1 MLGTYQ
7 RLTRTTPKKTPA
19 LYKIIEHR
27 RNFSLFSAADQAETP
42 LDLSSSSSL
51 SSPQACAPFDL
62 SSSSSLS
69 SPQACAP
76 LDLSSSSS
84 LSSPPQASRSA
95 LGMATWVGLSSGETV
110 GALDQVKP
118 VLIAKTAAKNTA
130 NFRFDFIYLSN
141 IASCAFG

>member
-7 RLTRTTPKKTPA
+7 RLTRATPKKTPA
-19 LYKIIEHR
+19 LYKIIEHG
-27 RNFSLFSAADQAETP
+27 RNFSLFSAADQAET
-42 LDLSSSSSL
+42 
-51 SSPQACAPFDL
+51 PFDL

-84 LSSPPQASRSA
+84 LSSPQACAPLDLSSSSSSLSSPPQASKSA
-95 LGMATWVGLSSGETV
+95 LGMAIWVGLSSSETV

-130 NFRFDFIYLSN
+130 NFRFDFI
-141 IASCAFG
+141 